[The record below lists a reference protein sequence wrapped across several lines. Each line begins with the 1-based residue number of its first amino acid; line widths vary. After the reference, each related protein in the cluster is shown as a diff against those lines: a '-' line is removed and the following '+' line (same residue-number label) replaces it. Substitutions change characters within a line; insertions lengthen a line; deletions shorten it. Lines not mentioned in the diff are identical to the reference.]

1 MGKSNPPTERRGTVR
16 RQLRT
21 YLRVF
26 ESGGTILYGHV
37 VNIAP
42 GGLMLV
48 MSKPATPGTTV
59 RMRIS
64 LPYEVGGASEMKI
77 EALCRWCRPDVN
89 PNFYVAGFVDTKP
102 LPATVKHIEVVM
114 AELGLTEP
122 RNETTGACS

>member
-48 MSKPATPGTTV
+48 IP
-59 RMRIS
+59 
-64 LPYEVGGASEMKI
+64 
-77 EALCRWCRPDVN
+77 
-89 PNFYVAGFVDTKP
+89 
-102 LPATVKHIEVVM
+102 
-114 AELGLTEP
+114 
-122 RNETTGACS
+122 